1 MKKATLKDVAEK
13 AGVSKATVSYIV
25 NNVDKPI
32 SDETRTRVLKA
43 MEELHYV
50 PNIGAASL
58 TNKSSRLIGV
68 VIPQTEPGS
77 GLMFQNGF
85 YSELLSAIELQA
97 RKKGYRILI
106 SGTDLNESYL
116 RLVMERSLDGVIA
129 IGVYPD
135 AFYEQLKELDV
146 PLVMV
151 DSYSS
156 NRLYPNIHIDDEM
169 GGYMATSYL
178 LKKGHRKIG
187 FLSGFRHEDGVV
199 QKRFNGYRRALEE
212 WNIEL
217 DEKIIYEGC
226 VNYETG
232 VLTAERIVREKA
244 EITALATTAD
254 PLAIGAIKG
263 FMQNGVTVPED
274 YSVIGFDNQE
284 IAGYIHP
291 ALTTIGQDIG
301 KKGRMAMDLLA
312 TWMENGS
319 TECEDIVLPFSMI
332 ERESVK
338 ELK

>member
-32 SDETRTRVLKA
+32 SEETKQRVLKA

-77 GLMFQNGF
+77 QLMFQNSF

-97 RKKGYRILI
+97 RKNGYRILI
-106 SGTDLNESYL
+106 SGTDINESYL

-129 IGVYPD
+129 IGIFPD
-135 AFYEQLKELDV
+135 AFYEQLKELEV

-156 NRLYPNIHIDDEM
+156 KSLYPNIRIDDEM

-178 LKKGHRKIG
+178 LKQGHRRIG
-187 FLSGFRHEDGVV
+187 FLSGERHEDGVIL
-199 QKRFNGYRRALEE
+199 KRFNGYAKALKE
-212 WNIEL
+212 WKIPV
-217 DEKIIYEGC
+217 DESLVFEGC
-226 VNYETG
+226 VDYENG
-232 VLTAERIVREKA
+232 RLVAEKIVKEH
-244 EITALATTAD
+244 IDLTALATTAD

-263 FMQNGVTVPED
+263 FMQNGKKVPDD

-284 IAGYIHP
+284 ISGYIHP

-301 KKGRMAMDLLA
+301 KKGILAMEML
-312 TWMENGS
+312 TRWMEEGE
-319 TECEDIVLPFSMI
+319 TTCEDIVLPFTLI
-332 ERESVK
+332 ERESVRK
-338 ELK
+338 LK